1 MSGGKKDKIKRN
13 RGRKNKSRK
22 NAGVNNEYRD
32 RLFKFIFGNPN
43 HKEWTL
49 SLYNAVNGSNYT
61 DENDIEINTIADAVY
76 MRMKNDV
83 SFLINDTLN
92 LYEQQ
97 STYNPNMPL
106 RFLIYAGML
115 YDKYARQHDLHLY
128 GPKLQPIPVP
138 KCVCFYNGKVEKE
151 DRTILKFTDGFP
163 PDAESDVEITVTMIN
178 VNYGHNKELLESCEP
193 LNEYSWFVGKVVEKE
208 MRDKR
213 SLARAIDETINEM
226 PDDFV
231 IKQFLLDN
239 KAEVKRMYIT
249 EYDENRVLA
258 QQLEDGIEIGRE
270 EGQFREKK
278 ATAKKLFNKGWTV
291 EEIADFEEVDVVDV
305 KIWLNENDD

>member
-13 RGRKNKSRK
+13 GGRKNKSRK